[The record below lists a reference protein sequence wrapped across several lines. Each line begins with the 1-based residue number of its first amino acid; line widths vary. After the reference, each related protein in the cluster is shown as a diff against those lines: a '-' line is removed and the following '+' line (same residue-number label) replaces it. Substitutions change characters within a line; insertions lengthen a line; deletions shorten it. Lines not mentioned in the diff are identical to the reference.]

1 MSNGPQCPL
10 KGKDSA
16 HVWLVALNLAADR
29 IAALRENLSPDEQS
43 RCSRFVI
50 PKVRDHFVAARGQ
63 LREILASYL
72 SCAPTEIAFRY
83 GQHGKPLLS
92 HSPQPSL
99 QFNLSH
105 SGEYALVAVTMHE
118 AIGIDIERLRSGRPL
133 LKLAERFFS
142 ARESAELRSLPEQLQ
157 EDAFYACWT
166 RKEAYLKAIG
176 TGLATPLNAFDV
188 TLLPGVLPAL
198 SANRLA
204 PDEPGRWQLVDVA
217 VPIGYRGA
225 IAASRTSEIH
235 PVRSWPHT
243 R

>member
-1 MSNGPQCPL
+1 MSNGPQCQL
-10 KGKDSA
+10 KGNDSA
-16 HVWLVALNLAADR
+16 HVWLMSLDLAADR
-29 IAALRENLSPDEQS
+29 ITALRENLSPDEQS

-50 PKVRDHFVAARGQ
+50 QKVRDRFIAARGQ

-72 SCAPTEIAFRY
+72 SCAPAEIAFRY
-83 GQHGKPLLS
+83 GEHGKPLLNA
-92 HSPQPSL
+92 SPQPPL

-105 SGEYALVAVTMHE
+105 SGEHALVAVTMHA
-118 AIGIDIERLRSGRPL
+118 AIGIDIEQLRSGRPL

-188 TLLPGVLPAL
+188 TLLPGMPPAL
-198 SANRLA
+198 AAQRLA
-204 PDEPGRWQLVDVA
+204 PEETVRWQLVDIA
-217 VPIGYRGA
+217 VPGGYRGA
-225 IAASRTSEIH
+225 LAACREMKTLL
-235 PVRSWPHT
+235 VRRWPLA
-243 R
+243 

>member
-1 MSNGPQCPL
+1 MNNGPQCQL
-10 KGKDSA
+10 TGKDSA
-16 HVWLVALNLAADR
+16 HVWLASLDLAADR

-50 PKVRDHFVAARGQ
+50 QKVRDRFIAARGQ

-72 SCAPTEIAFRY
+72 SWAPAEIAFRY
-83 GQHGKPLLS
+83 GQHGKPLLN

-105 SGEYALVAVTMHE
+105 SGEYALVAVTMHG
-118 AIGIDIERLRSGRPL
+118 AIGIDIEQLRSGRPL

-142 ARESAELRSLPEQLQ
+142 PRESAELRSLPEQLQ

-188 TLLPGVLPAL
+188 TLLPGVPPAL
-198 SANRLA
+198 AAHRLT
-204 PDEPGRWQLVDVA
+204 PDETGHWQLVDIA
-217 VPIGYRGA
+217 VPSGYRGA
-225 IAASRTSEIH
+225 LAACRDTKTLT
-235 PVRSWPHT
+235 VRKWPLA
-243 R
+243 